1 VTLPFPLPAWDPQDP
16 TSLQFIL
23 DRLAQ
28 SVIDTGSQA
37 LRMRYGT
44 VLVHWAASATSDA
57 ATVTHGLGTTPVAV
71 AVTGK
76 GTMADTTNS
85 ANSYWWGDET
95 STIFKVRGKTV
106 GGAAIGP
113 GDSTVTWIAIG

>member
-1 VTLPFPLPAWDPQDP
+1 MQY
-16 TSLQFIL
+16 IL
-23 DRLAQ
+23 DLLAQ
-28 SVIDTGSQA
+28 SVIDTGGQS
-37 LRMRYGT
+37 LKVRFGT
-44 VLVHWAASATSDA
+44 ALVHWNASATSDA
-57 ATVTHGLGTTPVAV
+57 ATVTHGLGNPPVVAV
-71 AVTGK
+71 ITGK

-106 GGAAIGP
+106 GGGAIGP